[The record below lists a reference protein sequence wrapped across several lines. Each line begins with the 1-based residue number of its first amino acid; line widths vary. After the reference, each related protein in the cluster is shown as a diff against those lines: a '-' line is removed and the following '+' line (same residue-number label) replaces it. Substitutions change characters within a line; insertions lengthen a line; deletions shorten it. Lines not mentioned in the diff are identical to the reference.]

1 MTAVKRT
8 REESAEEQMAKV
20 IAALSALEGTAKD
33 YAAAPSGYNR
43 ERLSDAALAYA
54 RRVRRIAGVR

>member
-20 IAALSALEGTAKD
+20 IIALGNMETVAKD
-33 YAAAPSGYNR
+33 FASAPNGYNR
-43 ERLSDAALAYA
+43 ARLSNAALAYA